1 MSKVTV
7 GLGCELL
14 KEDLDILNQYCD
26 IKQMPWTNHERA
38 ATLSEDEII
47 EAYKNCDIAYFYVE
61 PVTRRVIEELKA
73 NGLKLIGCGRG
84 TPVNIDWQAAAD
96 NDLKIVYTPAR
107 NAHSVAEYTVGLLL
121 ALAKRIPMTYHA
133 LKNKEYLAG
142 PKDDPLNVEVQDD
155 VIWLFRDGRPN
166 PRSSF
171 PKGIDVFGRTV
182 GILGLGGIGQIV
194 AKSLIGIGMN
204 VIAYDPYQK
213 DEVFEKLGVKRYDD
227 MLKMLPECDFVSVHL
242 AVTDET
248 RGSLSDDFFN
258 AMKKGTYF
266 INTARAAVID
276 QKALVNALNNGQ
288 VGFAAVD
295 VMWEEPAPE
304 NHPFFSMDNVIV
316 TPHFAGVSSDVKK
329 WSSVMARD
337 EIMHFVNNEP
347 NELVWKRLK

>member
-1 MSKVTV
+1 MDKLTL

-14 KEDLDILNQYCD
+14 PEHLEDLKQYYE

-47 EAYKNCDIAYFYVE
+47 DAYKGCEVAYFYVE
-61 PVTRRVIEELKA
+61 PVTRRVIEELKKD
-73 NGLKLIGCGRG
+73 GLKLIGCGRG

-107 NAHSVAEYTVGLLL
+107 NAHSVAEYTIGMLI

-133 LKNKEYLAG
+133 LKNGEYLADA
-142 PKDDPLNVEVQDD
+142 KEDPLDVEVQDD

-171 PKGIDVFGRTV
+171 PKGIDIYGRTL
-182 GILGLGGIGQIV
+182 GIMGLGSIGQLV
-194 AKSLIGIGMN
+194 ARGCIGLGMN
-204 VIAYDPYQK
+204 VLAYDPYQS
-213 DEVFEKLGVKRYDD
+213 DEVFKELGVKRFDD
-227 MLKMLPECDFVSVHL
+227 PLKMLPECDFVTVHL
-242 AVTDET
+242 SVTDET
-248 RGSLSDDFFN
+248 RGSLSDEFFN
-258 AMKKGTYF
+258 AMKKGAYF
-266 INTARAAVID
+266 INTARAAVVD
-276 QKALVNALNNGQ
+276 QKALVKALESGQ

-295 VMWEEPAPE
+295 VMWEEPAPA
-304 NHPFFSMDNVIV
+304 NHPFFRMDNVVV

-337 EIMHFVNNEP
+337 EIINYAQGKP
-347 NELVWKRLK
+347 NKLVWKRLK

>member
-1 MSKVTV
+1 MSKIKL

-14 KEDLDILNQYCD
+14 PEHLKQIEEVCD
-26 IKQMPWTNHERA
+26 IKLMPWTNHERA

-47 EAYKNCDIAYFYVE
+47 EAYKGCEIAYFYVE

-84 TPVNIDWQAAAD
+84 TPVNIDWQAAHD

-107 NAHSVAEYTVGLLL
+107 NAHSVAEYTIGMLL

-133 LKNKEYLAG
+133 LKNGEYLADE
-142 PKDDPLNVEVQDD
+142 KEDPLDVEVKDD

-171 PKGIDVFGRTV
+171 PKGIDIYDRTL
-182 GILGLGGIGQIV
+182 GIVGLGSIGQLV
-194 AKSLIGIGMN
+194 ARGCKGLGMN
-204 VIAYDPYQK
+204 VLAYDPYQS
-213 DEVFEKLGVKRYDD
+213 DEVFNELGVKRYAD
-227 MLKMLPECDFVSVHL
+227 MLEMLPECDFVSVHL
-242 AVTDET
+242 SVTDET
-248 RGSLSDDFFN
+248 RASLSDEFFN
-258 AMKKGTYF
+258 SMKKGAYF
-266 INTARAAVID
+266 INTARAAVVD
-276 QKALVNALNNGQ
+276 QKALVKALQSGQ

-295 VMWEEPAPE
+295 VMWEEPAPK

-337 EIMHFVNNEP
+337 EILNYVNNVP
-347 NELVWKRLK
+347 NKLVWKRLK